1 MKKQYS
7 RLLALIL
14 CLSFV
19 CSLVPAM
26 ATAEED
32 LMRFQVENG
41 EATLIN
47 AGWEIS
53 GDVVIPSTYEGYPV
67 TAIAAYAFSEEC
79 YIQSVTIPHTVTSI
93 HREAFMC
100 TELEAFYVD
109 KNNPVYSADSRGV
122 LYNKDQTVLVR
133 APLKL
138 SGSYT
143 VPDGVA
149 TIEEYAFYLSFNLT
163 EVILPEGLAHIGQRA
178 FAACNKLS
186 TPCLPESVFDISLY
200 AFSGCSQF
208 NYNTFDNA
216 NYLGTAENPYHVL
229 VEVTDESITS
239 AQAHPNTK
247 VIAGAAFRHCNALT
261 QITIPEG
268 VCSLGIWSFNGCS
281 ALTQLQL
288 PSTLVF
294 IGANAFEESGLTQ
307 ITVPEGV
314 GSIETKTFWDCTD
327 LRTVVLPESIT
338 SIGEMAFAGTALTEI
353 TLGKNVA
360 QIEDSAFYGCS
371 AMTAIRVDEAN
382 PNYTGDN
389 QGVLYNKAK
398 TALLYAP
405 TAISG
410 SYQIPQTVNRIE
422 SYAFYGCRDLTELT
436 LPQSLTFLGEYALAC
451 SGLNTV
457 TIPNGITE
465 LATGLLYNSD
475 ITTVS
480 LPQGLTKIDTE
491 AFYSCDL
498 LQDIQIPNSV
508 TTIGNSAFRDCYTLQ
523 TVNFPE
529 GVELIDDYAF
539 SGCSGLIKV
548 SIPNSIRQVGTQAF
562 GSCRELMY
570 GYSLGAPGR
579 YLGNEETPC
588 LVLMGVSDDEV
599 SRITVDKD
607 TKVIADSALASCCE
621 LSSLTL
627 PEGLVTIGDYSLY
640 CCESLR
646 SLTIP
651 STVTYIGEYS
661 FEKGRLTEII
671 IPASVQKIGDYA
683 FRNCQKLSTL
693 RFCGTLP
700 IMGSDTFD
708 SVTATA
714 YCHSKGNESRM
725 KNYGG
730 DLTWVEGHVFLNYL
744 PDQGFS
750 CTAGGKMT
758 AKCEGCAVTNT
769 VTVTQTAEHIF
780 EMGEC
785 TVCGASDP
793 NNCILTGTVTGSD
806 DSDTTFTLLQNGE
819 VVKNLTVNGNTYLW
833 EQLQSGDYTLTVTKE
848 NHVTYTAPITVKAG
862 KNSLDLTLCR
872 PGDVVGI
879 GTLNIGD
886 VSRIYSHIRGTSP
899 LTGYALACAD
909 VNGNGT
915 VNMGDIAKL
924 YSKVRGD

>member
-1 MKKQYS
+1 MKKYFN

-26 ATAEED
+26 ATTEED

-53 GDVVIPSTYEGYPV
+53 GDVAIPSTYQGYPV

-149 TIEEYAFYLSFNLT
+149 TIEEYAFYLCFNLT
-163 EVILPEGLAHIGQRA
+163 EVALPEGLARIGQRA

-216 NYLGTAENPYHVL
+216 NYLGTAQNPYHVL

-239 AQAHPNTK
+239 AQAHPDTK
-247 VIAGAAFRHCNALT
+247 VIAGAAFRHCNALA

-281 ALTQLQL
+281 ALTQVQL
-288 PSTLVF
+288 PSTLAF

-314 GSIETKTFWDCTD
+314 GSIETKTFWDCED
-327 LRTVVLPESIT
+327 LRAVVLPESIT
-338 SIGEMAFAGTALTEI
+338 SIGEMAFTGTSLTEI
-353 TLGKNVA
+353 ALGKNVA
-360 QIEDSAFYGCS
+360 QIGDSAFYGCS

-382 PNYTGDN
+382 PNYSSDDR
-389 QGVLYNKAK
+389 GVLYNKAK
-398 TALLYAP
+398 TSLLYTP
-405 TAISG
+405 QTIDG
-410 SYQIPQTVNRIE
+410 SYQVPETVTRIE

-436 LPQSLTFLGEYALAC
+436 LPQNLTFLGEYALAC
-451 SGLNTV
+451 IGPDTI

-480 LPQGLTKIDTE
+480 LPQGLTKIGTKS
-491 AFYSCDL
+491 FYSCHL
-498 LQDIQIPNSV
+498 LQNIQIPGSV

-523 TVNFPE
+523 TVTFPE

-539 SGCSGLIKV
+539 SGCNGLIKV
-548 SIPNSIRQVGTQAF
+548 YLPNSIRQVGTQAF
-562 GSCRELMY
+562 GNCPELMY
-570 GYSLGAPGR
+570 GYTLDAPGR
-579 YLGNEETPC
+579 YLGNEENPC
-588 LVLMGVSDDEV
+588 LVLMGVNDDEV

-621 LSSLTL
+621 LSNLTL

-651 STVTYIGEYS
+651 STVTYIGEHS

-671 IPASVQKIGDYA
+671 IPASVQKIGDYT
-683 FRNCQKLSTL
+683 FSNCQKLTTL

-700 IMGSDTFD
+700 LMGSDTFEG
-708 SVTATA
+708 VTATA
-714 YCHSKGNESRM
+714 YCHVDQNADRM
-725 KNYGG
+725 TQYGG
-730 DLTWVEGHVFLNYL
+730 DLTWTQGHVFLNYL
-744 PDQGFS
+744 PDTGFS
-750 CTAGGKMT
+750 CPTGGTKT
-758 AKCEGCAVTNT
+758 AKCEGCSATDT
-769 VTVTQTAEHIF
+769 VTVTETAEHLYQQ
-780 EMGEC
+780 GCC
-785 TVCGASDP
+785 TVCGAIDP
-793 NNCILTGTVTGSD
+793 NCCLLTGILTSSG
-806 DSDTTFTLLQNGE
+806 DSDTVLTLYQNG
-819 VVKNLTVNGNTYLW
+819 VQVATLTVSGNTFLW
-833 EQLQSGDYTLTVTKE
+833 ERLQPGDYTLTVTKA

-862 KNSLDLTLCR
+862 ENNLDLTLCR

-879 GTLNIGD
+879 GDLNIGD
-886 VSRIYSHIRGTSP
+886 VASIYAHTRGRTT
-899 LTGYALACAD
+899 LTGYAKDCAD
-909 VNGNGT
+909 VT
-915 VNMGDIAKL
+915 GDGKINVGDAARL
-924 YSKVRGD
+924 YSKIRGK